1 MLRMEKATHL
11 IVTTVINIVGYRTKW
26 GTTTD
31 GAAAKCI
38 TEQDGDLI
46 YNIFDSGAVKWEFM

>member
-1 MLRMEKATHL
+1 MEKATHL
-11 IVTTVINIVGYRTKW
+11 IVTTVINIVGYRAKW
-26 GTTTD
+26 GTTAD